1 MVSESV
7 RRFVL
12 AVVVMMF
19 VSNRLR
25 VSIDA
30 ASHVLAQQQRLQLQR
45 TTLVLNYHQKAC
57 AVCSSVLLLQS
68 TKVLL
73 SPSAFRSS
81 GCGVY
86 ICWVSCTYCGLPACG
101 SNAPFCCGPA
111 TGLTCGCCIR
121 SIFAQRK
128 SAQVKV
134 SCLDKSNDANTPR
147 EVYWQ
152 WDLDT
157 ALIRL

>member
-19 VSNRLR
+19 VSNRL
-25 VSIDA
+25 SIDA
-30 ASHVLAQQQRLQLQR
+30 ASHVLA
-45 TTLVLNYHQKAC
+45 HGC
-57 AVCSSVLLLQS
+57 LQS
-68 TKVLL
+68 DTGLALQPRVTLADVGLVLL

-101 SNAPFCCGPA
+101 SNAPF
-111 TGLTCGCCIR
+111 
-121 SIFAQRK
+121 
-128 SAQVKV
+128 
-134 SCLDKSNDANTPR
+134 
-147 EVYWQ
+147 
-152 WDLDT
+152 
-157 ALIRL
+157 